1 MRYFPVF
8 CLLFCIAL
16 IGCGPAPDQ
25 SDSARAQFTPI
36 DLEAATFWDR
46 QTTDNAD
53 LLHAITDEYNASHGG
68 LPVKIVQTGN
78 YGDIYRKV
86 TASIHARTL
95 PAMAASYGA
104 MTLEYAKAGAV
115 ASFDAFIRH
124 PETGLSRDEL
134 ADFFPAVLEAN
145 RYEALNGE
153 MYSFPFTKSV
163 LVLFYNKRVLAKA
176 GIDGPP
182 ATWDAFLAQCR
193 AIKAATGNA
202 AWAIDIDASTI
213 NAMIFSMGGEVFAGE
228 ETQFDSQPAQRTFAL
243 LQTLAR
249 ENLAYPIPPRTFN
262 DETALAQDTI
272 AFCFRPSSNRPYIEQ
287 LMDDTDAWGI
297 APIPQADPENPHTI
311 LYGANISIFNTSEEQ
326 KAAAWGFVKAFTS
339 RDTSVRWSIG
349 TGYLPI
355 RKSAADHPDM
365 KRFWAQHPRN
375 RVAFDCLSF
384 AKSEPNRL
392 GWQEVRGLIEK
403 TATALLAGITDAPQ
417 AGADLK
423 READAILA
431 RR

>member
-1 MRYFPVF
+1 MRNFFFF
-8 CLLFCIAL
+8 CLLFGVAL
-16 IGCGPAPDQ
+16 IGCGPAPVQ
-25 SDSARAQFTPI
+25 NHASRVQFTPI
-36 DLEAATFWDR
+36 NSEVAAFWDR
-46 QTTDNAD
+46 QTTDNAV
-53 LLHAITDEYNASHGG
+53 LLHAITDEYNASHNG

-115 ASFDAFIRH
+115 VSFDTLIDH
-124 PETGLSRDEL
+124 PETGLTEREM
-134 ADFFPAVLEAN
+134 ADFFPAVIEAN
-145 RYEALNGE
+145 RYEDLDGE

-176 GIDGPP
+176 GIDAPP

-193 AIKAATGNA
+193 AIKVATGNP
-202 AWAIDIDASTI
+202 AWAIDVDASTV
-213 NAMIFSMGGEVFAGE
+213 NAMIFSMGGEVFRGK
-228 ETQFDSQPAQRTFAL
+228 ETLFDSQPAQRTFAL

-287 LMDDTDAWGI
+287 LMDDPDAWGI
-297 APIPQADPENPHTI
+297 APIPQVDPEDPHTI
-311 LYGANISIFNTSEEQ
+311 LYGANISIFDTTEEQ
-326 KAAAWGFVKAFTS
+326 RAAAWGFVKAFTS

-355 RKSAADHPDM
+355 RKSAVDHPDM
-365 KRFWAQHPRN
+365 QRFWAQNPRN

-403 TATALLAGITDAPQ
+403 TATALLAGISDAPQ

-423 READAILA
+423 RTADAVLA
-431 RR
+431 RQ